1 MIICS
6 CNVISDKELEEGI
19 ARLQATYP
27 HRKLTAGMVYRSL
40 GKSFRCKGCLPLAV
54 QVVKELRQRGLMSL
68 ELEEGAAPVL
78 QAV

>member
-6 CNVISDKELEEGI
+6 CNVISDKDLEEGI
-19 ARLQATYP
+19 AQLQAEYP

-40 GKSFRCKGCLPLAV
+40 GKAFRCKGCLPLAV
-54 QVVKELRQRGLMSL
+54 QVVQELRQRNLLSL
-68 ELEEGAAPVL
+68 EEEEPQEAVL